1 MEDILKKIIEIDNNA
16 KSIVKEEKN
25 KKLNIE
31 NVIEESFN
39 TTKVVI
45 DLEYKDE
52 INKKKEEKQLQ
63 LEEKKR
69 EINNNLQ
76 LELNKIKNDYN
87 ENEKNIIASIVNS
100 IKNEEN

>member
-16 KSIVKEEKN
+16 KAIVKEEKN
-25 KKLNIE
+25 KKLNIG